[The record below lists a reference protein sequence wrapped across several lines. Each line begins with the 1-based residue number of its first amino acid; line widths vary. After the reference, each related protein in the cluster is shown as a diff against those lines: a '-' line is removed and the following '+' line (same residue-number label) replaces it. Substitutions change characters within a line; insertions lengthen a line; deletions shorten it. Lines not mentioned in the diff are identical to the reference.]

1 MRTPGPGTF
10 FEKISFAPLTNA
22 ENISI
27 ITPMIKKTKNTAAYR
42 RVASR
47 LKRLLGE
54 GQVIEGSLSRV
65 TAGSAAHWHLTRKV
79 NGRTQTL
86 YRGRSSR
93 PLRRERR
100 RLGAAHFQVHRQ
112 APGRAAGLGG
122 SAEGVR
128 GLRRAVPPG
137 PEPASRRPRREA
149 EGRRLRLHGAYPVLD
164 GDPRVLPAPEEP
176 QPDGHDAEH
185 PRLLEER
192 VRAFWPALLR
202 RRPRPPHRL
211 LADVPQLATSL
222 RRSRQRPWSGSSCSS
237 SGT

>member
-1 MRTPGPGTF
+1 MTDGGSPPPQLGPEVRAHARPRNFF

-86 YRGRSSR
+86 YVPMSSVEEVRDWIRRWKEAKGLLKELGDCSRSILASS
-93 PLRRERR
+93 
-100 RLGAAHFQVHRQ
+100 
-112 APGRAAGLGG
+112 APRKATTGG
-122 SAEGVR
+122 ST
-128 GLRRAVPPG
+128 L
-137 PEPASRRPRREA
+137 
-149 EGRRLRLHGAYPVLD
+149 
-164 GDPRVLPAPEEP
+164 
-176 QPDGHDAEH
+176 
-185 PRLLEER
+185 
-192 VRAFWPALLR
+192 
-202 RRPRPPHRL
+202 
-211 LADVPQLATSL
+211 
-222 RRSRQRPWSGSSCSS
+222 SGSSAGARPRSRP
-237 SGT
+237 GRKR